1 MSFDFFP
8 NEQGAALLN
17 AARHPSTTPEPGAFD
32 NFVSGAGRYTMRSL
46 AEAGRAVSLAGAVV
60 PMAIDKITEGDNFS
74 GKSLTDRYFET
85 HDEVFNNAVDY
96 WTPKPG
102 EVGAAGQI
110 AGQLAGGVMQAIVS
124 PALLVGTSALSPAED
139 LVREGVDASTATKV
153 GVIQGAG
160 AGIGLKMPFLG
171 QTLATRVLSG
181 AGGNLM
187 QGTAGA
193 LASSEVLKAGGYD
206 KQAEQFT
213 PWDLRARVLDVML
226 GAAFGGLAH
235 IDAKGKLQE
244 APKLTPTDE
253 AALLVANQARHIE
266 DATPQG
272 RPATDADATMHAD
285 AMRQAVEQVLRGEQV
300 TVDGLVKDMRMVPD
314 ESQYQQRM
322 EVADEAQRIA
332 AREAPLDAP
341 ILPKIEPGLPMADN
355 IPAEHNPT
363 SLKARQI
370 ALDRP
375 DLTIPTNRTDADGNP
390 ITMRAADAIALADAE
405 VAHAQAYAANVF
417 KTAAHCLLGAL

>member
-1 MSFDFFP
+1 MSFDLFP

-32 NFVSGAGRYTMRSL
+32 NFFSGAGRYTMRSL

-60 PMAIDKITEGDNFS
+60 PMAIDKMTEGDNFS

-110 AGQLAGGVMQAIVS
+110 TGQLAGGILQAVVH
-124 PALLVGTSALSPAED
+124 PALLVGTATLSPAED

-160 AGIGLKMPFLG
+160 AAIGLKMPFLG

-181 AGGNLM
+181 AGGNLL

-193 LASSEVLKAGGYD
+193 AASSGVLKAEGYD
-206 KQAEQFT
+206 QQAERFN
-213 PWDLRARVLDVML
+213 PWDMRARMLDTML

-235 IDAKGKLQE
+235 VGAKGEAK

-266 DATPQG
+266 DVTPQG

-285 AMRQAVEQVLRGEQV
+285 AMRQAVEQVLRGEPV
-300 TVDGLVKDMRMVPD
+300 TIDGLVKDMHMVPD
-314 ESQYQQRM
+314 EALTRQRT
-322 EVADEAQRIA
+322 EVFDEAQRIA
-332 AREAPLDAP
+332 AQEAPIDAP
-341 ILPKIEPGLPMADN
+341 ILPKIEPGAPVADA
-355 IPAEHNPT
+355 IPAEHNPA
-363 SLKARQI
+363 SLKARQ
-370 ALDRP
+370 AVVDRP

-390 ITMRAADAIALADAE
+390 ITMRASDALALADAE
-405 VAHAQAYAANVF
+405 VAHAQATAANVF